1 MPESWNFEAFL
12 TDTAP
17 ALTGY
22 CAAIAGSADGEDV
35 AQEAFFRLWQHRGK
49 IPNEAAA
56 AGFVYRTAYRLCVD
70 TLRRKTRQQAAE
82 KQKQQE
88 EVPRRA
94 ECLSDRLSDRMRCAL
109 QTLSPADRA
118 IVYSRV
124 LEEADYGQIA
134 ARFGKGKSE
143 AWARKRYSLARA
155 KLEKILTK
163 EEEYG

>member
-1 MPESWNFEAFL
+1 MPDTWNFEAFL

-22 CAAIAGSADGEDV
+22 CAAIAGISHGEDA
-35 AQEAFFRLWQHRGK
+35 AQEAFVRLWQHREK

-56 AGFVYRTAYRLCVD
+56 AVFVYRTAYRLCVD
-70 TLRRKTRQQAAE
+70 ALRWGNRQRTAE
-82 KQKQQE
+82 ERKQQE
-88 EVPRRA
+88 EALQRA
-94 ECLSDRLSDRMRCAL
+94 DCRSHRLSDRMIHAL
-109 QTLSPADRA
+109 RTLSPADRA

-134 ARFGKGKSE
+134 SRFGKSE

-155 KLEKILTK
+155 KLEKLLTK
-163 EEEYG
+163 EAEHG

>member
-1 MPESWNFEAFL
+1 MPEPWNFETFL

-22 CAAIAGSADGEDV
+22 CTAIAGISHGEDA
-35 AQEAFFRLWQHRGK
+35 AQEAFVRLWQHREK

-56 AGFVYRTAYRLCVD
+56 AVFVYRTAYRICVD
-70 TLRRKTRQQAAE
+70 ALRQGNRQRAAE
-82 KQKQQE
+82 KRKQQE
-88 EVPRRA
+88 EALQRA
-94 ECLSDRLSDRMRCAL
+94 DCRSHRLSDRMLHAL

-134 ARFGKGKSE
+134 SRLGKSE

-155 KLEKILTK
+155 KLEKLLTK
-163 EEEYG
+163 EEEHG

>member
-1 MPESWNFEAFL
+1 MPEAWNFETFL

-22 CAAIAGSADGEDV
+22 CAAIAGAAGGEDA
-35 AQEAFFRLWQHRGK
+35 AQEAFVRLWQHREK

-56 AGFVYRTAYRLCVD
+56 AVFVYRTAYRLCVD
-70 TLRRKTRQQAAE
+70 ALRRERRQRTAE
-82 KQKQQE
+82 QRKQQE
-88 EVPRRA
+88 DVPQTA
-94 ECLSDRLSDRMRCAL
+94 DSLSDRMCHAL
-109 QTLSPADRA
+109 LQLSQTDRA

-134 ARFGKGKSE
+134 SRFGRSE

-163 EEEYG
+163 EG